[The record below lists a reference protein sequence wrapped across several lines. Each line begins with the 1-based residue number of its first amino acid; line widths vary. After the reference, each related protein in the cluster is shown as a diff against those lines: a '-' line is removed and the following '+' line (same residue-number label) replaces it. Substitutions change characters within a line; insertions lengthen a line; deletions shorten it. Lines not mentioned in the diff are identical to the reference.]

1 MAHLRGLLRTSLPVF
16 ALLCLAVAAR
26 PGAQSVEYT
35 NNFRYNIGQD
45 IQPIFE
51 GWSHAADGSRNMHF
65 GYLNRNYVETPTI
78 PVGPNNIIE
87 PGVPDRGQPTFF
99 YPRTN
104 RNLFTVNVP
113 KDWPAN
119 REVIWTLTVNGKTQ
133 KAFAWLRPEWEIDP
147 AGGAGGG
154 GGSTS
159 PERMANKPPS
169 VAVDPVATVKL
180 PGTATLTA
188 TITDDGLPKPRPP
201 GARRGTVVGQETP
214 PTLQGGV
221 QAPVNVP
228 ALARSARGDDAPA
241 GATAGGGAAAG
252 GAAAGDPAAGGA
264 AAGGG
269 RGGQRPQGPTVSWI
283 VWRGPADVTFGRADV
298 QGDKRI
304 VTATFTK
311 PGEYTLRAVPNDTLA
326 SGPAQLIKVVVQ

>member
-1 MAHLRGLLRTSLPVF
+1 MFNPRGFLRTSLPAF
-16 ALLCLAVAAR
+16 ALLCLALAAR

-35 NNFRYNIGQD
+35 NNFRYNIGQEV
-45 IQPIFE
+45 QPIFE
-51 GWSHAADGSRNMHF
+51 GWSHVPDGSINMHF

-78 PVGPNNIIE
+78 PVGPNNIVE
-87 PGVPDRGQPTFF
+87 PGGPDRGQPTFF
-99 YPRTN
+99 YTRTN

-113 KDWPAN
+113 KGWPAN

-133 KAFAWLRPEWEIDP
+133 KAYGWLKPEWEIDP

-154 GGSTS
+154 GGSTN
-159 PERMANKPPS
+159 PERLKNQAPS
-169 VAVDPVATVKL
+169 LKLEPVANVKM

-188 TITDDGLPKPRPP
+188 TVTDDGLPKPRPP
-201 GARRGTVVGQETP
+201 GARRGTTVGQETP

-228 ALARSARGDDAPA
+228 ALARSARGDDTPA
-241 GATAGGGAAAG
+241 GATTP
-252 GAAAGDPAAGGA
+252 PAAGAAGA
-264 AAGGG
+264 GAGAGAGGG
-269 RGGQRPQGPTVSWI
+269 RGGQQRPQGPTVSWM
-283 VWRGPADVTFGRADV
+283 VWRGPAEVNFGRAEV
-298 QGDKRI
+298 EGDKRI

-326 SGPAQLIKVVVQ
+326 TGKAEFIKVVVQ